1 MLAPMK
7 TQTTGGSTEI
17 TFTVP
22 NEMVDN
28 VTAIIQN
35 ILSLTQKKSG
45 EEIKDDKVYP
55 IEQFMDEIT
64 PGRALLGLRYR
75 EDLTQ
80 KQFAEKLGIKQSH
93 VSEMENNRRPISL
106 QMAKKISKIFG
117 VGYKV
122 FL

>member
-35 ILSLTQKKSG
+35 ILNLTQKKSG
-45 EEIKDDKVYP
+45 EEIEDDKVYP

-64 PGRALLGLRYR
+64 PGRALQGLRYR

>member
-7 TQTTGGSTEI
+7 TQTTGESTEI

-45 EEIKDDKVYP
+45 EEIEDDKVYP

>member
-7 TQTTGGSTEI
+7 TQTTDGSTEI

-45 EEIKDDKVYP
+45 EEIEDDKVYP

>member
-1 MLAPMK
+1 MK
-7 TQTTGGSTEI
+7 TQTTGESTEI

-45 EEIKDDKVYP
+45 EEIEDDKVYP

>member
-1 MLAPMK
+1 MFAPMK

-45 EEIKDDKVYP
+45 EEIEDDKVYP

>member
-45 EEIKDDKVYP
+45 EEIEDDKVYP

>member
-7 TQTTGGSTEI
+7 TQTTDGSTEI
-17 TFTVP
+17 TFPVP

-45 EEIKDDKVYP
+45 EEIEDDKVYP

-64 PGRALLGLRYR
+64 PGRALQGLRYR

>member
-7 TQTTGGSTEI
+7 TQTTGESTEI

-45 EEIKDDKVYP
+45 EEIEDDKVYP

-64 PGRALLGLRYR
+64 SGRALLGLRYR